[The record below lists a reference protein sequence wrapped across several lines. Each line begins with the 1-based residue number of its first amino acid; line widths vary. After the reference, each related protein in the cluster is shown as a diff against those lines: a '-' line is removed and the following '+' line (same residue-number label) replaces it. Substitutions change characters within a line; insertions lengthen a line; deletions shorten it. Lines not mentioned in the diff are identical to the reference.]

1 MYLKYHS
8 SWHTDLA
15 VPAHAP
21 CLLPPPSSAEF
32 FCCCIAVHCVKKCQ
46 ALELGKGQGLAQ
58 RRHL

>member
-15 VPAHAP
+15 V
-21 CLLPPPSSAEF
+21 LLVCFLPSSAEF